1 MNIKA
6 HERLAA
12 IKKRKEAKAALKLAN
27 QLASPMSSPN
37 SKKSGSPKKNYN
49 GSPKG
54 SPKKKA
60 ALTPVSAAST
70 GLASVVGP
78 TNSNFQLASLK
89 TLLTHLGAEIGDE
102 EDYTRAVLARVDLQ
116 DKIANANAE
125 LSGAPD
131 LNLSRISTFENSILE
146 TPIGGAALAPE
157 TSDLDASIAKLRE
170 NASFITAKLAS
181 QARDEVNTN
190 NIWSALQTLEL
201 ELQKASSATSSPRSP
216 DHQQTSHSPSPGHGH
231 GQALGGKALFST
243 TPGPASG
250 RSTSGSGKKSISGQ
264 RVDGLTVATA
274 AEEQARSV
282 LSSSLRG
289 STESLSSIRS
299 LNSISPISA
308 AIHSQKTNLSIFKS
322 PAARAKHV
330 HRNIYSE
337 ETMSWESDKSLLTN
351 KYNERFQ
358 TTHDT
363 IDAKKIFRVLGLAE
377 ENGKRLS

>member
-1 MNIKA
+1 
-6 HERLAA
+6 
-12 IKKRKEAKAALKLAN
+12 
-27 QLASPMSSPN
+27 
-37 SKKSGSPKKNYN
+37 
-49 GSPKG
+49 
-54 SPKKKA
+54 
-60 ALTPVSAAST
+60 
-70 GLASVVGP
+70 VGP